1 MENSVDLTN
10 IILRKKYSFPK
21 MVAEECHVLSG
32 WETQFGIQK
41 HKHEWNES
49 IAFSTI
55 SDGKELKKFE

>member
-1 MENSVDLTN
+1 
-10 IILRKKYSFPK
+10 

-32 WETQFGIQK
+32 WETQYGSQK

-55 SDGKELKKFE
+55 SDGKELKKSE